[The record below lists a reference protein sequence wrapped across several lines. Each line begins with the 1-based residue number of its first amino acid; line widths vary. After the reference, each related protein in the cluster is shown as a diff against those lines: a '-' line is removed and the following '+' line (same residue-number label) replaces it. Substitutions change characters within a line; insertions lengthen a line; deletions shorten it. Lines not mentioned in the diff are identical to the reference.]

1 MLKPRGRAGLILL
14 APAKL
19 NLTLEVLGKREDGFH
34 EVRSVLQAISL
45 WDSLTM
51 ETRPQGI
58 EFHCSVASLQNT
70 DNLAHRAAKRL
81 LESTG
86 VAQGASIRLEK
97 HIPESAGLGGG
108 SSDAAAVLR
117 GLDWLWETNVGMS
130 KLAGIAGQLSSDA
143 PFFLVGGAAVAEGR
157 GEVLTR
163 LPPLPAYWAIVL
175 RPDVAIPCPKTARM
189 YALLGP
195 RHYSSGERSLRL
207 VAALTNRASA
217 NICESLYNVFEAV
230 AFDAYPGLS
239 DYWVRFHKAG
249 APWVHLAGSGPA
261 LFTLT
266 ADREAAAAIHDSL
279 KKDGLDAYLASTRN

>member
-1 MLKPRGRAGLILL
+1 MVQPRGRDGMILL

-34 EVRSVLQAISL
+34 EVRSVLHTISL
-45 WDSLTM
+45 WDSVTM
-51 ETRPQGI
+51 EPKAQGI
-58 EFHCSVASLQNT
+58 EFQCSVASLQNT
-70 DNLAHRAAKRL
+70 DNLAYRAAQLL

-97 HIPESAGLGGG
+97 RIPESAGLGGG

-117 GLDWLWETNVGMS
+117 GLDWLWGTNLGMDR
-130 KLAGIAGQLSSDA
+130 LADIAGQLSSDA
-143 PFFLVGGAAVAEGR
+143 PFFLLGGAAMAEGR

-163 LPPLPAYWAIVL
+163 LPPLPTNWAVVL
-175 RPDVAIPCPKTARM
+175 RPDVAIPSPKTARM

-207 VAALTNRASA
+207 VAALTNRTLAD
-217 NICESLYNVFEAV
+217 IGGSLYNVFEAV
-230 AFDAYPGLS
+230 ACDAYPGLS
-239 DYWVRFHKAG
+239 EYWERFQKAG
-249 APWVHLAGSGPA
+249 APWVRLAGSGPA
-261 LFTLT
+261 LFTMT
-266 ADREAAAAIHDSL
+266 ADRETAEAMHNRL